1 MSHQQP
7 RPALDSLEI
16 AAGNGLLHRRAFL
29 TRGAEL
35 AAAMT
40 GYTLSETAAAQ
51 QLTDAPWST
60 KAAPPIPPCAA
71 PSSFEKHVVR
81 TLSNPR
87 GEPRTQHA
95 RPPHQLV
102 NGTFTPN

>member
-1 MSHQQP
+1 MSQQQP
-7 RPALDSLEI
+7 RPALDHLEI

-29 TRGAEL
+29 TSGATL
-35 AAAMT
+35 AAAIT
-40 GYTLSETAAAQ
+40 GYALSETAAAQ

-60 KAAPPIPPCAA
+60 KPGIPIPEYAT

-81 TLSNPR
+81 TLTNPR

-95 RPPHQLV
+95 RISHVTWL
-102 NGTFTPN
+102 